1 MDRSKMIDYFLN
13 KIERREIE
21 LDGIRKEMEKNNL
34 PEEDIRAVVRAVDSE
49 LRNHLGHQSHQN
61 RARQLKIMGA
71 VVASIGILL
80 TIGTYTGVLL
90 SGNSFFIVY
99 GQVIAGI
106 GLYYR
111 GHMMQR

>member
-61 RARQLKIMGA
+61 RARQLKIMG
-71 VVASIGILL
+71 VSLLPSEYYSPSVLIRGCSCQGILS
-80 TIGTYTGVLL
+80 LL
-90 SGNSFFIVY
+90 FM
-99 GQVIAGI
+99 A
-106 GLYYR
+106 R
-111 GHMMQR
+111 